1 MHRANNTDCKVCAGD
16 KSDNE
21 KRVGGVGVA
30 NMRKSEHEKETHTH
44 KVRNLTVLLTAKQLN
59 TPQTHNEKHEN

>member
-30 NMRKSEHEKETHTH
+30 NMRKSEHEKERHTHT
-44 KVRNLTVLLTAKQLN
+44 K
-59 TPQTHNEKHEN
+59 